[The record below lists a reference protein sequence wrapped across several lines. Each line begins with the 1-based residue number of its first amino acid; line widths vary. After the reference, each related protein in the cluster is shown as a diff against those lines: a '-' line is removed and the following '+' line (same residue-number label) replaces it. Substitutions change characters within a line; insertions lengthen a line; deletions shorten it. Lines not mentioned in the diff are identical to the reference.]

1 MTGTDAHLTAADGHV
16 FAAYE
21 SRPEHTPRGGLIVI
35 QEVFGVNRHIRAVA
49 DAYAAAGYHV
59 MAPALYDRVERDA
72 AFEYTDAG
80 RDAGRRI
87 VEHVSWEDAIR
98 DIDATRAALAA
109 SGRVGLVGYCYG
121 GIAGWRAVT
130 HLDGLAAVSAYY
142 ASRIGEFAH
151 EVPRAPVQFH
161 FAERDHSVS
170 AADVE
175 TLREAQA
182 GREVAIWVYP
192 AAHGFNC
199 DLRPAIYDAAAAA
212 LAHERT
218 LDLFRRFVG

>member
-1 MTGTDAHLTAADGHV
+1 VNGAYANLTAADGHV
-16 FAAYE
+16 FAVYE
-21 SRPEHTPRGGLIVI
+21 SRPQQPPRGGVIVL

-59 MAPALYDRVERDA
+59 MAPALYDRVARDA
-72 AFEYTDAG
+72 AFEYTDEG

-87 VEHVSWEDAIR
+87 VERVTWDDAIR
-98 DIDATRAALAA
+98 DIDATRAALAR

-130 HLDGLAAVSAYY
+130 HLDGLAAASCYY
-142 ASRIGEFAH
+142 ASRIGEYAH

-170 AADVE
+170 AADIE
-175 TLREAQA
+175 TVRNAQA
-182 GREVAIWVYP
+182 NRDVAMWVYP

-199 DLRPAIYDAAAAA
+199 DLRPTIYDPAASA
-212 LAHERT
+212 LARERT
-218 LDLFRRFVG
+218 LAFFARYVG

>member
-1 MTGTDAHLTAADGHV
+1 MASYAKLTAADGHV

-21 SRPEHTPRGGLIVI
+21 SRPDHTPRGGLIVI

-49 DAYAAAGYHV
+49 DSYAAAGYHV
-59 MAPALYDRVERDA
+59 MAPALYDRVQRDA
-72 AFEYTDAG
+72 AFEYTEEG

-87 VEHVSWEDAIR
+87 VDRVSWDDAML
-98 DIDATRAALAA
+98 DVDATRDALAG

-121 GIAGWRAVT
+121 GIVGWRAAT
-130 HLDGLAAVSAYY
+130 HLEGLAAVSAYY
-142 ASRIGEFAH
+142 ASRIGEFAL

-170 AADVE
+170 TADVE
-175 TLREAQA
+175 KLRGAQA

-212 LAHERT
+212 VAHERT
-218 LDLFRRFVG
+218 LKLFRRYVG